1 MRIGVLGGSFN
12 PPHIGHLLV
21 AVDAYEA
28 LDLDRLII
36 VPAGTQPMKGD
47 IGGPTPA
54 QRIEMVNLTFG
65 RDARFEVTAM
75 EIERGG
81 LSYTVDTLE
90 ALTARHPGSELVL
103 LLGSDALKG
112 FPQWKNPARIRELAR
127 VAVLCRA
134 GVTGAP
140 VGGPANNVA
149 GGMAMVTTRRLDVS
163 SSEIRSRAGSG
174 RPIRGFVVDSVEEYI
189 SAAKLYRA

>member
-1 MRIGVLGGSFN
+1 
-12 PPHIGHLLV
+12 
-21 AVDAYEA
+21 
-28 LDLDRLII
+28 
-36 VPAGTQPMKGD
+36 
-47 IGGPTPA
+47 
-54 QRIEMVNLTFG
+54 
-65 RDARFEVTAM
+65 M

-149 GGMAMVTTRRLDVS
+149 GGMAAWA
-163 SSEIRSRAGSG
+163 EAGLT
-174 RPIRGFVVDSVEEYI
+174 VVRDDG
-189 SAAKLYRA
+189 AAGTVA